1 MGVQRR
7 IGLKGMS
14 MFSDAM
20 YAHGITCINCHDPH
34 KLTNRADKSEG
45 NSGCMKCHS
54 FGSPIGPHQQSL
66 EAHTHHKGDSKALY
80 VLSAICQRR
89 DDIRRNLL

>member
-7 IGLKGMS
+7 IGLQGNEYVH
-14 MFSDAM
+14 DAM

-45 NSGCMKCHS
+45 NS
-54 FGSPIGPHQQSL
+54 
-66 EAHTHHKGDSKALY
+66 A
-80 VLSAICQRR
+80 V
-89 DDIRRNLL
+89 